1 MHTLASEVDGEQN
14 RAIRRVNIGLLEKC
28 TLEMLALN
36 SNLTERDLG
45 SCRIIRYQFSVCEP
59 RGLVM
64 CWWYRVCNLTLT
76 VCGTSE
82 NNRRIK
88 SEVNTQCK
96 NKLNQIH
103 K

>member
-14 RAIRRVNIGLLEKC
+14 RAKRRVNIGLLEKC

-45 SCRIIRYQFSVCEP
+45 SCGIIRYQPSVCES
-59 RGLVM
+59 RGLVT
-64 CWWYRVCNLTLT
+64 CWWYRACNLTLA
-76 VCGTSE
+76 VCGISE

-88 SEVNTQCK
+88 SKVNTQCK
-96 NKLNQIH
+96 NKLN
-103 K
+103 